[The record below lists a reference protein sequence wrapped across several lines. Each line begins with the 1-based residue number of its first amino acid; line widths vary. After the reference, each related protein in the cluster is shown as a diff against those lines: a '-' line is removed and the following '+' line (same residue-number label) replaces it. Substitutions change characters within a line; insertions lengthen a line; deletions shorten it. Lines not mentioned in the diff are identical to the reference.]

1 MSEVTAAEGS
11 RLSVLVADDHRLF
24 RDGLRTLLRS
34 MPDAELAGEAG
45 DGEEAVQMVAALQPD
60 VVVMDIRMPG
70 VDGIDAT
77 RRIVRECPNVRVLIV
92 TMLEDDGSVFAAMR
106 AGARGYVLKGADH
119 AEVVRSIRAVGNGEA
134 IFSPAIAARMA
145 DYFASL
151 QPAASD
157 LFPDLSAREREILQL
172 LVEGLK
178 NAEIGRQLSLSPK
191 TVRNNVS
198 NILSKM
204 QVADRTEAAVRAL
217 EAGLPSRALRDQRSR
232 YAGGEPE
239 ERVQ

>member
-217 EAGLPSRALRDQRSR
+217 EAGLPSRRRSN
-232 YAGGEPE
+232 PE
-239 ERVQ
+239 RP

>member
-1 MSEVTAAEGS
+1 MSEVTAEQDPALQGP
-11 RLSVLVADDHRLF
+11 RFSVLIADDHQLF

-34 MPDAELAGEAG
+34 MPEAELVGEAS
-45 DGEEAVQMVAALQPD
+45 DGQETVEMVASLQPD
-60 VVVMDIRMPG
+60 VVVMDIRMPRL
-70 VDGIDAT
+70 DGIAAT
-77 RRIVRECPNVRVLIV
+77 RRIMRDCPNVRVLIV

-106 AGARGYVLKGADH
+106 AGARGYILKGADH
-119 AEVVRSIRAVGNGEA
+119 DEVLRSIRAVGNGEA

-151 QPAASD
+151 RPAVAE
-157 LFPDLSAREREILQL
+157 LFPNLSTREREILQL

-178 NAEIGRQLSLSPK
+178 NADIGHRLSLSPK

-204 QVADRTEAAVRAL
+204 QVADRTEAALRAL
-217 EAGLPSRALRDQRSR
+217 EAGVP
-232 YAGGEPE
+232 P
-239 ERVQ
+239 RVWPQP